1 MYNTSNKYRLAV
13 ADSHRKSSIHAVI
26 KTSEKTIII
35 DDKDIIKDSV
45 YITNQCTNGN
55 EFEYGCVYAGE
66 CGLTI
71 KSDIDRYSLYDAEM
85 TLTYSLWTGEAY
97 ESVPLGT
104 FYITEPNRVNDKINI
119 KALDSMTKFD
129 VSIDADTQGTMPELV
144 HYACEKCGVYQA
156 QTPEELAQFVNS
168 DMLYSVYSENV
179 ETFRDLLAYLGML
192 SAGFFTIDRHNR
204 LVLRPYA
211 KTKSVT
217 LGKKQRFTN
226 ATFSDY
232 TTKFN
237 KIKARFVAEENYYPY
252 EVTMGNEGLTLDM
265 GDIPIMRGL
274 PATKLTVLTNVMNV
288 LSTVSYTPCEI
299 ETLGNPALDLG
310 DLIANENVGKDSKTY
325 YSPITYSY
333 WTYRGKHKLKAVG
346 GNPKLTT
353 VKDKSSKNS
362 SSLENEI
369 NSKTLVI
376 KEYRNASDIS
386 VGGTAV
392 EIATINYASTE
403 ESKQILLLSVRIN
416 ATNDGLLKLQFCT
429 DGVADDTRLYKRF
442 VQRGDNIVTIS
453 DIYTAD
459 SNERRTISVMA
470 SMEYFESDDR
480 KQNAKC
486 ITITN
491 FLNAIASNPP
501 TVSNNIVS
509 FPAYEQGVIDTT
521 VATGLIKANESLA
534 ILFGQGI
541 ATGGQWDG
549 TLTITEDISNL
560 MKFTSVLERSV
571 MNDVVSVS
579 RQNPTTRGI
588 TEAFGTHALF
598 GAIGFSGIT
607 EGISFGEVIENY
619 TFNTNYADN
628 YTFDRYIS
636 TNNSMFALKT
646 IYTYESAEQT
656 IDSGRLYS
664 VAIDYTGIE
673 VESVVVENG

>member
-1 MYNTSNKYRLAV
+1 MYEVSSNYKQAV
-13 ADSHRKSSIHAVI
+13 ANSHRKSYLHAVI
-26 KTSEKTIII
+26 KTREKTIVIE
-35 DDKDIIKDSV
+35 DEDIIKDSV

-71 KSDIDRYSLYDAEM
+71 KSDIGRYSLYDAEM
-85 TLTYSLWTGEAY
+85 TLNYSLWAGESY

-144 HYACEKCGVYQA
+144 HYICEKCGVGQA

-168 DMLYSVYSENV
+168 DMLYSVYAENV

-204 LVLRPYA
+204 LVLRQYA
-211 KTKSVT
+211 TTENVT
-217 LGKKQRFTN
+217 LGKKQRFAN

-232 TTKFN
+232 TTKF
-237 KIKARFVAEENYYPY
+237 KGISARFIAEENYAPY
-252 EVTMGNEGLTLDM
+252 EETTESEGLTLDL
-265 GDIPIMRGL
+265 GDIPIVRGL
-274 PATKLTVLTNVMNV
+274 PETKHAILTNVLNV
-288 LSTVSYTPCEI
+288 LKTVSYTPFEI

-310 DLIANENVGKDSKTY
+310 DMVKNENVGKDSKTY

-333 WTYRGKHKLKAVG
+333 WSYRGKHKLKAVG
-346 GNPKLTT
+346 GNPKLAT
-353 VKDKSSKNS
+353 VKDKSSKQQG
-362 SSLENEI
+362 SLESEI
-369 NSKTLVI
+369 NSKTVVI

-392 EIATINYASTE
+392 EIATINFASTE
-403 ESKQILLLSVRIN
+403 KSKQIFLLSVRIN
-416 ATNDGLLKLQFCT
+416 ATKDGLLKLQFCT

-442 VQRGDNIVTIS
+442 VQRGDNIVTIA

-470 SMEYFESDDR
+470 NMEYFESDDR

-491 FLNAIASNPP
+491 FLNAIANNPP
-501 TVSNNIVS
+501 TVSDNVVS

-549 TLTITEDISNL
+549 TLTINEDIRKL
-560 MKFTSVLERSV
+560 IKFTGILERS
-571 MNDVVSVS
+571 MMTDTVSVN
-579 RQNPTTRGI
+579 RQDPTTRGLSDD
-588 TEAFGTHALF
+588 FGTHNF
-598 GAIGFSGIT
+598 IGQINFAELT
-607 EGISFGEVIENY
+607 EGLSFDKVIENY

-628 YTFDRYIS
+628 YTFDRYIN
-636 TNNSMFALKT
+636 TNNDMFALKT
-646 IYTYESAEQT
+646 IYTFESSEQP
-656 IDSGRLYS
+656 IDSGKLYS
-664 VAIDYTGIE
+664 VALDYSGLS
-673 VESVVVENG
+673 VESVVIENG

>member
-1 MYNTSNKYRLAV
+1 
-13 ADSHRKSSIHAVI
+13 
-26 KTSEKTIII
+26 
-35 DDKDIIKDSV
+35 
-45 YITNQCTNGN
+45 
-55 EFEYGCVYAGE
+55 
-66 CGLTI
+66 
-71 KSDIDRYSLYDAEM
+71 M
-85 TLTYSLWTGEAY
+85 TLNYSLWTGESY
-97 ESVPLGT
+97 ESEPLGT

-129 VSIDADTQGTMPELV
+129 VSIDADTSGTMPELV
-144 HYACEKCGVYQA
+144 HYICEKCGVGQA

-168 DMLYSVYSENV
+168 DMLYSVYAENV

-211 KTKSVT
+211 TTENVT
-217 LGKKQRFTN
+217 LGKKQRFAN

-232 TTKFN
+232 TTKF
-237 KIKARFVAEENYYPY
+237 KGISARFIAEENYAPY
-252 EVTMGNEGLTLDM
+252 EETTESEGLTLDL
-265 GDIPIMRGL
+265 GDIPIVRGL
-274 PATKLTVLTNVMNV
+274 PETKHAILTNVLNV
-288 LSTVSYTPCEI
+288 LKTVSYTPFEI

-310 DLIANENVGKDSKTY
+310 DMVKNENVGKDSKTY

-333 WTYRGKHKLKAVG
+333 WSYRGKHKLKAVG
-346 GNPKLTT
+346 GNPKLAT
-353 VKDKSSKNS
+353 VKDKSSKQQG
-362 SSLENEI
+362 SLESEI
-369 NSKTLVI
+369 NSKTVVI

-392 EIATINYASTE
+392 EIATINCASTE
-403 ESKQILLLSVRIN
+403 KSKQIFLLSVRIN
-416 ATNDGLLKLQFCT
+416 ATKDGLLKLQFCT

-442 VQRGDNIVTIS
+442 IQRGDNIVTIA
-453 DIYTAD
+453 DIYTAN

-470 SMEYFESDDR
+470 NMEYFESDDR

-501 TVSNNIVS
+501 TVSNNVVS

-541 ATGGQWDG
+541 AIDGQWDG
-549 TLTITEDISNL
+549 TLTINEDIRKL
-560 MKFTSVLERSV
+560 IKFTGILERSL
-571 MNDVVSVS
+571 MTDIVSVH
-579 RQNPTTRGI
+579 RQNPTTRGLSDD
-588 TEAFGTHALF
+588 FGPHNF
-598 GAIGFSGIT
+598 IGQINFAELT
-607 EGISFGEVIENY
+607 EGLSFDKVIENY

-636 TNNSMFALKT
+636 TNNDMFTLKT
-646 IYTYESAEQT
+646 IYTFESSEQP
-656 IDSGRLYS
+656 IDSGKLYS
-664 VAIDYTGIE
+664 VALDYSGLT
-673 VESVVVENG
+673 VESVVIENG